1 MHQDHL
7 QDSDQAGALLSSAA
21 AGLALAELLPD
32 EGRTAE
38 QWATWLQN
46 NRNMSRAAAYRVPH
60 VRAMYRRED
69 LEAYAAW
76 ERSRQQGSLKLSPRV
91 AEALRAFGA
100 GEPDATPQGRRL
112 KSFSANVAVSNE
124 DAAPIVQLVMSNPLT
139 VWRLTPSQA
148 VTYGAELLEAG
159 QAAQRIA
166 QTAAKPTVNVAA
178 GAVMIRKSAN

>member
-1 MHQDHL
+1 MNQDHL

-21 AGLALAELLPD
+21 AGLALTELLPD

-60 VRAMYRRED
+60 TRALYRRED
-69 LEAYAAW
+69 LESYAAW
-76 ERSRQQGSLKLSPRV
+76 ERARQQGSLKLTPRV

-112 KSFSANVAVSNE
+112 KSFGAHMAVSNE
-124 DAAPIVQLVMSNPLT
+124 DQAPIVQVVMSNPLT
-139 VWRLTPSQA
+139 VWRLTPDQA
-148 VTYGAELLEAG
+148 VEYGAELLEAG
-159 QAAQRIA
+159 RYAKKVAQTLNALSAPDAAQ
-166 QTAAKPTVNVAA
+166 
-178 GAVMIRKSAN
+178 